1 MATFLGLMPEQG
13 LTGVGGVI
21 FVDAGVGWWIDLSVE
36 TEVIMDTGHL
46 REVKEIE
53 VAHLDLRYAHTRIQR
68 PERVFALAISIERFG
83 QILPVIVL
91 REEINSFILID
102 GYLRVKAVE
111 RCGRDTVVAEIWECK
126 EEEALVEVLAR
137 AHSRKWDLLEEA
149 ALIRELHDQC
159 HLSQSR
165 IASLLGRKQGWV
177 SGRLALYHAL
187 SEDLFELIRKGTIST
202 WAATRVIAPIA
213 RAMPEHGKALS
224 ENLSKA
230 SLSTREM
237 ALLYRHYQKANR
249 KQRENIVR
257 EPFLFL
263 KALHAREEAAEAKSL
278 KEGLEGKWLRECR
291 VIAHMLRG
299 LRKEVPTLFYPGQCP
314 LEQRVLITAFE
325 ESQELFMKLENEV
338 RRFRREDHPGEP
350 TSYFES
356 LSAGSADPADQ
367 SDPQTLSQHRQ
378 TGPPGKVARE
388 TAESI
393 PLRGAFPSHP

>member
-1 MATFLGLMPEQG
+1 
-13 LTGVGGVI
+13 
-21 FVDAGVGWWIDLSVE
+21 
-36 TEVIMDTGHL
+36 MDPGHL

-53 VAHLDLRYAHTRIQR
+53 IAQLHLRYAHTRIEW
-68 PERVFALAISIERFG
+68 PEKVFTLASSIEHFG

-91 REEINSFILID
+91 REGVNSFVLID
-102 GYLRVKAVE
+102 GYLRVKALK
-111 RCGRDTVVAEIWECK
+111 CCLHDTVVAEIWECK
-126 EEEALVEVLAR
+126 EEEALVEILAR

-149 ALIRELHDQC
+149 ALLRELHDQY

-165 IASLLGRKQGWV
+165 IASMVGRKQGWV

-187 SEDLFELIRKGTIST
+187 SEDLLELIREGAIST

-278 KEGLEGKWLRECR
+278 KEGLEGRWLRKCR

-314 LEQRVLITAFE
+314 LEQRVLLTAFE

-350 TSYFES
+350 TSHLEP
-356 LSAGSADPADQ
+356 LSAGSAHPADQ
-367 SDPQTLSQHRQ
+367 PDPQTLSKHDP
-378 TGPPGKVARE
+378 TGPAGEVAGQTPE
-388 TAESI
+388 TL
-393 PLRGAFPSHP
+393 PLRGTFPHHP